1 MKLCTLLEGLYGDG
15 EIRNVYGNT
24 ATEVTELVY
33 DTRKPITKGNAF
45 VCIAGAVF
53 DGHEYANTAVEAGA
67 AVIVAQRELYVPEG
81 VTLVVVKDTRKALA
95 YMAAAWFGYPAR
107 EMITIGITGTKGKT
121 TTAYMVHHIL
131 ESVGIRAGLVGTVE
145 VKNGAES
152 IPASHTTPESYLL
165 QKYFREMVDNGC
177 KAVVMEVSSQALK
190 LSRVAGIVFDYGV
203 FTNLEPDHIGPN
215 EHTDFEDYAACK
227 ACLFRQC
234 KVGILNRDDSHM
246 KRMLKG
252 STCTVMTFGCTEGAD
267 LVATNIDL
275 HRSDGKLLVSYETKG
290 IVEAEI
296 AVAVPGMFTVYNSL
310 TAVAICKELHVPV
323 EVMKKA
329 LLEVQVK
336 GRLESVPIST
346 KFSLMIDYA
355 HNAMSLKSLL
365 TALKEYHPKRLVCL
379 FGCGGN
385 RSRERR
391 FEMGEI
397 ASRYANLSIVTSDNP
412 RFEKPEEIIADI
424 LVGVKR
430 AEGAYV
436 MIPDR
441 KEAIRYAILHAKE
454 EDVIVLAGKGHEN
467 FQEICGV
474 KYPMD
479 ERVLIREIVSEMTTE
494 EKERAGI
501 ITI

>member
-1 MKLCTLLEGLYGDG
+1 MKLEALLEGLYGDK
-15 EIRNVYGNT
+15 EIRKVYGEED
-24 ATEVTELVY
+24 TEVTELVY
-33 DTRKPITKGNAF
+33 DTRKPVTKGNAF
-45 VCIAGAVF
+45 VCISGAVF
-53 DGHEYANTAVEAGA
+53 DGHEYADAAMAAGA
-67 AVIVAQRELYVPEG
+67 TVIVAQRELSVPEG

-121 TTAYMVHHIL
+121 MTTYMVQHIL
-131 ESVGIRAGLVGTVE
+131 ESIGIRTGLVGTIE

-152 IPASHTTPESYLL
+152 IPASRTTPESFLL
-165 QKYFREMVDNGC
+165 QKYFREMVNNGC

-227 ACLFRQC
+227 ARLFHQC
-234 KVGILNRDDSHM
+234 KVGILNRDDAHM
-246 KRMLKG
+246 KQMLEG
-252 STCTVMTFGCTEGAD
+252 STCKVVTFGCTEGAD
-267 LVATNIDL
+267 LVAAGIDL
-275 HRSDGKLLVSYETKG
+275 HRDDGRLMVSYETKG
-290 IVEAEI
+290 VIEAKIE
-296 AVAVPGMFTVYNSL
+296 VAVPGMFTVYNSL
-310 TAVAICKELHVPV
+310 TAVAICRELNVPV
-323 EVMKKA
+323 EIMQKA
-329 LLEVQVK
+329 LLEAKVK
-336 GRLESVPIST
+336 GRLETVPVSS

-397 ASRYANLSIVTSDNP
+397 SSRYADFTIVTSDNP
-412 RFEKPEEIIADI
+412 RFEKPEEIIEDI
-424 LVGVKR
+424 LTGVKR
-430 AEGAYV
+430 ADGAYV
-436 MIPDR
+436 KIPDR
-441 KEAIRYAILHAKE
+441 KEAIRYAILNAEE
-454 EDVIVLAGKGHEN
+454 EDVIILAGKGHEDY
-467 FQEICGV
+467 QEICGV

-479 ERVLIREIVSEMTTE
+479 ERMLIREILSEMTKE

-501 ITI
+501 TMA